1 MLSRFF
7 VPDTVDYLIAGY
19 LVLTVVIS
27 SYILSIYF
35 RLKKSCMKKHLSRLL
50 LLDIHLLTLFQRLT
64 SKREHH
70 QINKWGLARTMF
82 QICGKKQK
90 DKDD

>member
-35 RLKKSCMKKHLSRLL
+35 RLKKTRQEIKN
-50 LLDIHLLTLFQRLT
+50 F
-64 SKREHH
+64 SKSE
-70 QINKWGLARTMF
+70 
-82 QICGKKQK
+82 
-90 DKDD
+90 